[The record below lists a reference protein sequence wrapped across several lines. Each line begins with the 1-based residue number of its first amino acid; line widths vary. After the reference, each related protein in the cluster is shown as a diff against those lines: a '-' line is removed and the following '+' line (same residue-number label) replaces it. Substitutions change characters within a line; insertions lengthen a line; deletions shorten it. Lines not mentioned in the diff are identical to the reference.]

1 MNQRRRTKVSRRY
14 NITLR
19 DLEQR
24 HNVAKLE
31 RDGFTRQDIISAMY
45 KHTDGASQEQRTE
58 IINRIYDR
66 SEK

>member
-1 MNQRRRTKVSRRY
+1 MSKY
-14 NITLR
+14 KITLR

-31 RDGFTRQDIISAMY
+31 RDGFKREDVVREMY
-45 KHTDGASQEQRTE
+45 KLTDGAPQALRSE
-58 IINRIYDR
+58 IINKLYDR

>member
-1 MNQRRRTKVSRRY
+1 MSRPKY
-14 NITLR
+14 NVTIT

-31 RDGFTRQDIISAMY
+31 RDGYTRESIVREMY
-45 KHTDGASQEQRTE
+45 KLTDGMPQHERTQLVE
-58 IINRIYDR
+58 KLFDR

>member
-1 MNQRRRTKVSRRY
+1 MSKY
-14 NITLR
+14 KITLR

-31 RDGFTRQDIISAMY
+31 RDGFKREDVVREMY
-45 KHTDGASQEQRTE
+45 KLTDGAPQTLRSE
-58 IINRIYDR
+58 IINKLYDR